1 MAPRS
6 ANAAASPATERHSRP
21 VGLTLDVALD
31 DDEEI
36 MREFKQPLIHTR
48 KHFEPEVHSINET
61 RSPKAVTNYIN
72 KSTMVR

>member
-1 MAPRS
+1 
-6 ANAAASPATERHSRP
+6 
-21 VGLTLDVALD
+21 VALD